1 MPQVETA
8 RGPVD
13 AGSLGATLMHEHV
26 FVLNEEVR
34 RNYPA
39 DWQEAERIDDA
50 VGKLT
55 ALAARGCQTIV
66 DPTVIGLGR
75 DIARIQQVAD
85 RVPVNII
92 VATGLYTYNEVPFY
106 FKFRGPGEDGLD
118 PMRSMSRDSR
128 QAWRGSCAR
137 WPGRTSRRARR

>member
-1 MPQVETA
+1 
-8 RGPVD
+8 
-13 AGSLGATLMHEHV
+13 MHEHV
-26 FVLNEEVR
+26 FILNEEVR

-85 RVPVNII
+85 RGPVNII

-106 FKFRGPGEDGLD
+106 FKFRGPRVAGLD
-118 PMRSMSRDSR
+118 PMTTLFIE
-128 QAWRGSCAR
+128 A
-137 WPGRTSRRARR
+137 